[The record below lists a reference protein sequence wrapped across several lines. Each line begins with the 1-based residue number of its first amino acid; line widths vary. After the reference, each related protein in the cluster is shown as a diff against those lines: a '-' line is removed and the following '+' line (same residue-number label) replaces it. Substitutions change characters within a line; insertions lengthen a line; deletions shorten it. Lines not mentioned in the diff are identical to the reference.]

1 MPTPATPARVR
12 FAPSPTGYLHIGG
25 LRTAL
30 YNWFLARKTGGTFL
44 LRIEDT
50 DRTRLVDDAAVKMV
64 QALTRCGLAPDE
76 GVKLGVDGTLVEEG
90 PYAPYIQSKRRE
102 KHLAYAYD
110 LIERD
115 AAYYCFCT
123 PETLDEMRA
132 LQTAA
137 KQPLMYDRRCRALS
151 KEVAENRAAV
161 GDACTIRLKIPLEGT
176 CVFHDKIRG
185 RIEVPWA
192 QVDDQVLIKS
202 DGYPT
207 YHLAAIA
214 DDHDMA
220 ITHVIRAEEWISSTP
235 KHLFLAQAMGW
246 DVPEYA
252 HVPLLLNP
260 DRSKLSKRQGDVAA
274 EDYLAKGYLPE
285 ALLNFVAL
293 LGWNPTSDREIF
305 TKEELAALFALEKV
319 NKAGAVFSIEKLDW
333 LNAHYLRALPEAE
346 YLALALPILEASVPT
361 ANTDALRRRAALL
374 FRDRVTRVQLLPE
387 LVAPWLAAPVAD
399 AALLLWKTQT
409 AAETRERLAAVRAEL
424 ATWPESAFTVLSE
437 IESALKA
444 WIAAHGWGNGEVLWP
459 LRTALSGAKQS
470 PSPFELLYLLGKDEA
485 LGRIDAALQVLA

>member
-192 QVDDQVLIKS
+192 QLDDQVLIKS

-319 NKAGAVFSIEKLDW
+319 NKAGAVFSIEIGR
-333 LNAHYLRALPEAE
+333 AH
-346 YLALALPILEASVPT
+346 V
-361 ANTDALRRRAALL
+361 
-374 FRDRVTRVQLLPE
+374 
-387 LVAPWLAAPVAD
+387 
-399 AALLLWKTQT
+399 
-409 AAETRERLAAVRAEL
+409 
-424 ATWPESAFTVLSE
+424 
-437 IESALKA
+437 
-444 WIAAHGWGNGEVLWP
+444 
-459 LRTALSGAKQS
+459 
-470 PSPFELLYLLGKDEA
+470 
-485 LGRIDAALQVLA
+485 